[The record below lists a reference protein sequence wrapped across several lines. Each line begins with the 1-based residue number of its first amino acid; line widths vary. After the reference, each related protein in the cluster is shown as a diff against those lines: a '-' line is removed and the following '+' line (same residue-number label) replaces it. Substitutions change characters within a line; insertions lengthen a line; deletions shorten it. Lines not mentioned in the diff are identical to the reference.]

1 MAGKQDQ
8 YKHEELDEGGIG
20 NLLSSIGLND
30 SEWAGNFSDKL
41 QYTLISLMIT
51 PLKLILVWAN
61 ILGKRKINVK
71 STWEKAVINLIFLS
85 IASIKFKN
93 PGDLIITSIAYVVSL
108 GVITSIS
115 GTAVLEKLKAF
126 ISGSGSDKGIT
137 NEEISSIWNKIVNWF
152 DKEEFEEF
160 VEELE
165 VEGGYKDKDLED
177 EYPDYHEFPTT
188 EQPLKPVDEEES
200 GHIDNEEGYKGP
212 LDILSTPTMEPKRE
226 ELKKVFDVGTST
238 NVRTSLAMDIGENT
252 FVDDIIP
259 GWGEEIES
267 KGEGAINIGIKSK
280 VPQGAPPPPPDFPNS
295 IISINGPIPTVNEPG
310 TFPTVKMGDKTM

>member
-41 QYTLISLMIT
+41 QYTLTSLMIT

-93 PGDLIITSIAYVVSL
+93 PGDLIIISIAYVVSL

-126 ISGSGSDKGIT
+126 ISGAGNEKGIT

-177 EYPDYHEFPTT
+177 DYHEYPTT
-188 EQPLKPVDEEES
+188 ERTSNPVDEEDNK
-200 GHIDNEEGYKGP
+200 HIDNEEVYKGP
-212 LDILSTPTMEPKRE
+212 LDILSTPTKEPKRE

-252 FVDDIIP
+252 FVDDIMP
-259 GWGEEIES
+259 GWEEEETES
-267 KGEGAINIGIKSK
+267 KGEGTINIGIKSK
-280 VPQGAPPPPPDFPNS
+280 VPQGAPPPPPDFSNS
-295 IISINGPIPTVNEPG
+295 VISINGPIPTVHEPG
-310 TFPTVKMGDKTM
+310 TFPTVKMDDKTM